1 MTLWAPTE
9 WQQPPT
15 SKIYQWLLHV
25 SCIFLGAAL
34 EFLAK
39 EKKVLPDLGDSTSF
53 CNPNSATQL
62 SHQSV
67 KIGDVKIY

>member
-39 EKKVLPDLGDSTSF
+39 KKGAAGLG
-53 CNPNSATQL
+53 
-62 SHQSV
+62 
-67 KIGDVKIY
+67 